1 MSVRRDDTK
10 DANVQP
16 SIGSLHGGVICLK
29 PGVLI
34 GPSFAMSNHTAPTGG
49 NIQLPYF
56 NDHFRVQ
63 MHWTNHIDSDPTLD
77 WRDVYDD
84 RDANETM
91 RFSVHGLPNHV
102 DRDKVLDYIIKQLV
116 DNNEFDPKVASDSF
130 SHSKHLCSDP
140 SSSSS
145 YRVYVNSSKEILKWS
160 SLKFTALAKRA
171 FGPSNQEFRIPS
183 DDGTRWM
190 WSPSRANNTGN
201 SKHLEIH
208 VTKSS

>member
-34 GPSFAMSNHTAPTGG
+34 GPSFAMSNHTAPTGS

-63 MHWTNHIDSDPTLD
+63 MHWTNHTVSDPELD
-77 WRDVYDD
+77 WRKVYEI
-84 RDANETM
+84 REANETM

-102 DRDKVLDYIIKQLV
+102 DRDKVLDYIIKKLV

-145 YRVYVNSSKEILKWS
+145 YRVYVNSMPSLKWG
-160 SLKFTALAKRA
+160 SLNFIGLAKMA
-171 FGPSNQEFRIPS
+171 FGPRNTQFRIPP
-183 DDGTRWM
+183 DDGPGWM
-190 WSPSRANNTGN
+190 WETYANRKTPNYN
-201 SKHLEIH
+201 HLEIH